1 MFATPLLTLSSS
13 LGISQH
19 ALLSNPDDSIRNASI
34 RNDLSS
40 FYPISSTR
48 MKTTNNKAQIAQKST
63 SESESSSTPSSSED
77 MESDVE
83 NLINSKETA
92 PAIHDSSLCRIGDY
106 CTEVFPISSELPN
119 NEYET
124 MEEVYLKNTPVK
136 DKPVCPLMQSLQKTD
151 GESDGEET
159 EFYDTPTKISHKKEY
174 LDSKFVSASIPF
186 FECEESK
193 YRHVLG
199 AGFTH
204 NRESRDGTLCYGTQ
218 EQPAPESE
226 CKVIVRP
233 MPNISCITAL
243 ENGSFSFKAKSSESN
258 RYLEPP
264 VLETMKFH
272 EINNVEAQV
281 KQNKCSERVFP
292 TKNKQPSEID
302 ESSHSG
308 RKVPL
313 KCIEYVAS
321 QVKEASPEIL
331 STLYYIL
338 YDRRVACQNV
348 ASLDQAKEDILNF
361 CGFPFKI
368 GSPEFE
374 KKRMELENL
383 QYSTL
388 YAVYSVLISNMT
400 KTRSS
405 LVAQLLKFLMKPSVP
420 ICMPFS
426 SEYETP
432 VEIPAMKNEIVTAH
446 FPVVKLKRL
455 TPDEIKNAVEVKE
468 KPKERSPPRSE
479 DIVGVCNI
487 PRPITSVIHHGSG
500 SPLKTSPDKNV
511 VGVCNA
517 PRLIPSVVHGS
528 GNPLK
533 TFPTIASRIQKASKI
548 IIFKLHA
555 LIFGVR
561 GKTPGSLVKPSKP
574 KDRGKSLELA
584 DRNRQRILE
593 FNGFRFNEEKFFER
607 KRQFLE
613 RMADRHF
620 LQICKIFFC
629 RFKRYSKQEMI
640 EKILNFLKAPSH
652 DFPRKRRIVAFKYDA
667 LVHSVPGTTEVKP
680 TILHRP
686 QAKLKDF
693 EQIRINVESSS
704 PEYLIS
710 LNDLLFLKS
719 CDSSEIHQNILEY
732 TAISGHED
740 SLEFQSRKILLHH
753 MSFPVIQNIAKLLD
767 IPNWQQ
773 YTYKEDLARSVLR
786 FLVEMKAVAP
796 EKSYFS
802 MSQNRSGNNFDYN
815 PEKRPHI
822 LKFDNYK
829 TSPCKQD
836 LFVPEINC
844 GMPRLSQ
851 DALPST
857 STSASERFCEKNN
870 LPSEVVVQRISESSY
885 SFFTSS
891 LPEPLTFSDRNSD
904 ECIPLYEFVNH
915 PSEEELEL
923 TIEGIIKCHGFSITI
938 GELLNKVYNLY
949 QGIKLD
955 YRINFI
961 KCKALKII
969 QELQRQQIS
978 FNRTQE

>member
-1 MFATPLLTLSSS
+1 
-13 LGISQH
+13 
-19 ALLSNPDDSIRNASI
+19 
-34 RNDLSS
+34 
-40 FYPISSTR
+40 
-48 MKTTNNKAQIAQKST
+48 MKTTTNKAQIVRKST
-63 SESESSSTPSSSED
+63 SESESSSIPSSSED

-83 NLINSKETA
+83 NLINSKGTA
-92 PAIHDSSLCRIGDY
+92 PVTHDSSLCRIGEY
-106 CTEVFPISSELPN
+106 CTEVFPISSEVPN

-124 MEEVYLKNTPVK
+124 MEEVYLKGTPVK
-136 DKPVCPLMQSLQKTD
+136 DEPVCPLMQSLQKTD
-151 GESDGEET
+151 RESDGEET
-159 EFYDTPTKISHKKEY
+159 EFYDTPTKISPKKDN
-174 LDSKFVSASIPF
+174 LDKFVSASIPF
-186 FECEESK
+186 FECVESK
-193 YRHVLG
+193 YENGMGL
-199 AGFTH
+199 GFTH
-204 NRESRDGTLCYGTQ
+204 NRESGDETLCYGTQ
-218 EQPAPESE
+218 DQPAPESE

-233 MPNISCITAL
+233 MPNISRITAL
-243 ENGSFSFKAKSSESN
+243 ENGSFSFKAKSLDSN

-272 EINNVEAQV
+272 EINNAEAHV
-281 KQNKCSERVFP
+281 KQNKYSERVFL
-292 TKNKQPSEID
+292 TKNKQPSEIN

-313 KCIEYVAS
+313 KCIEYVSS

-331 STLYYIL
+331 TTLYYIL
-338 YDRRVACQNV
+338 YNRRVACQNE

-361 CGFPFKI
+361 CGFPFEI

-426 SEYETP
+426 SENETS
-432 VEIPAMKNEIVTAH
+432 VEIPAMKNETVT
-446 FPVVKLKRL
+446 VKLKRL
-455 TPDEIKNAVEVKE
+455 TPDEIKNAVEMKE
-468 KPKERSPPRSE
+468 KPKERSPPRLE
-479 DIVGVCNI
+479 DIVGACNV
-487 PRPITSVIHHGSG
+487 PMPTPSVIHHGSG
-500 SPLKTSPDKNV
+500 SPLKTFPDKNV

-517 PRLIPSVVHGS
+517 PRLTPSAVHGSGSPLKTFPDKNVAGIFNAPRPIPSVVHGGGS
-528 GNPLK
+528 PLK
-533 TFPTIASRIQKASKI
+533 TFPDIASRIQKASKI

-561 GKTPGSLVKPSKP
+561 GKTPGSLVKHSKP

-613 RMADRHF
+613 KMADRHF

-629 RFKRYSKQEMI
+629 RFKRYSKEEMI
-640 EKILNFLKAPSH
+640 EKILSFLKAPSH
-652 DFPRKRRIVAFKYDA
+652 DFPRIRRIIAFKNDA
-667 LVHSVPGTTEVKP
+667 LVQSVPGTTEVKP
-680 TILHRP
+680 TIFHRP
-686 QAKLKDF
+686 LAKLKDF

-710 LNDLLFLKS
+710 LNDVLFLKS

-732 TAISGHED
+732 TAISGDED

-796 EKSYFS
+796 EKSYFA

-822 LKFDNYK
+822 LKLDSYK
-829 TSPCKQD
+829 TSPSNQD

-857 STSASERFCEKNN
+857 STCPSERFFEKNN

-904 ECIPLYEFVNH
+904 ESIPLYEFVNH
-915 PSEEELEL
+915 PSEKELEL
-923 TIEGIIKCHGFSITI
+923 TIEDIIKCHGFSITI

-969 QELQRQQIS
+969 QELQRHPIS

>member
-1 MFATPLLTLSSS
+1 
-13 LGISQH
+13 
-19 ALLSNPDDSIRNASI
+19 
-34 RNDLSS
+34 
-40 FYPISSTR
+40 
-48 MKTTNNKAQIAQKST
+48 MKTTTNKAQIVRKST
-63 SESESSSTPSSSED
+63 SESESSSIPSSSED

-83 NLINSKETA
+83 NLINSKGTA
-92 PAIHDSSLCRIGDY
+92 PVTHDSSLCRIGEY
-106 CTEVFPISSELPN
+106 CTEVFPISSEVPN

-124 MEEVYLKNTPVK
+124 MEEVYLKGTPVK
-136 DKPVCPLMQSLQKTD
+136 DEPVCPLMQSLQKTD
-151 GESDGEET
+151 RESDGEET
-159 EFYDTPTKISHKKEY
+159 EFYDTPTKISPKKDN
-174 LDSKFVSASIPF
+174 LDKFVSASIPF
-186 FECEESK
+186 FECVESK
-193 YRHVLG
+193 YENGMGL
-199 AGFTH
+199 GFTH
-204 NRESRDGTLCYGTQ
+204 NRESGDETLCYGTQ
-218 EQPAPESE
+218 DQPAPESE

-233 MPNISCITAL
+233 MPNISRITAL
-243 ENGSFSFKAKSSESN
+243 ENGSFSFKAKSLDSN

-272 EINNVEAQV
+272 EINNAEAHV
-281 KQNKCSERVFP
+281 KQNKYSERVFL
-292 TKNKQPSEID
+292 TKNKQPSEIN

-313 KCIEYVAS
+313 KCIEYVSS

-331 STLYYIL
+331 TTLYYIL
-338 YDRRVACQNV
+338 YNRRVACQNE

-361 CGFPFKI
+361 CGFPFEI

-426 SEYETP
+426 SENETS
-432 VEIPAMKNEIVTAH
+432 VEIPAMKNETVTAH

-455 TPDEIKNAVEVKE
+455 TPDEIKNAVEMKE
-468 KPKERSPPRSE
+468 KPKERSPPRLE
-479 DIVGVCNI
+479 DIVGACNV
-487 PRPITSVIHHGSG
+487 PMPTPSVIHHGSG
-500 SPLKTSPDKNV
+500 SPLKTFPDKNV

-517 PRLIPSVVHGS
+517 PRLTPSAVHGSGSPLKTFPDKNVAGIFNAPRPIPSVVHGGGS
-528 GNPLK
+528 PLK
-533 TFPTIASRIQKASKI
+533 TFPDIASRIQKASKI

-561 GKTPGSLVKPSKP
+561 G
-574 KDRGKSLELA
+574 A

-613 RMADRHF
+613 KMADRHF

-629 RFKRYSKQEMI
+629 RFKRYSKEEMI
-640 EKILNFLKAPSH
+640 EKILSFLKAPSH
-652 DFPRKRRIVAFKYDA
+652 DFPRIRRIIAFKNDA
-667 LVHSVPGTTEVKP
+667 LVQSVPGTTEVKP
-680 TILHRP
+680 TIFHRP
-686 QAKLKDF
+686 LAKLKDF

-710 LNDLLFLKS
+710 LNDVLFLKS

-732 TAISGHED
+732 TAISGDED

-796 EKSYFS
+796 EKSYFA

-822 LKFDNYK
+822 LKLDSYK
-829 TSPCKQD
+829 TSPSNQD

-857 STSASERFCEKNN
+857 STCPSERFFEKNN

-904 ECIPLYEFVNH
+904 ESIPLYEFVNH
-915 PSEEELEL
+915 PSEKELEL
-923 TIEGIIKCHGFSITI
+923 TIEDIIKCHGFSITI

-969 QELQRQQIS
+969 QELQRHPIS